1 MSSNVRVHSSDWV
14 WENRLARAGYPTN
27 VESRRKRPQG
37 HIYGTYKSS
46 QLAKSKRMEE
56 KVFPSESVLFVYLT
70 VSLIRARK
78 NVF

>member
-1 MSSNVRVHSSDWV
+1 MSSNVLFRSANWI
-14 WENRLARAGYPTN
+14 WKNRLARAGHPPN
-27 VESRRKRPQG
+27 VESRRERPQG